1 MSLLKYIFRLADIKI
16 ISSGY
21 IGTRLLC
28 SYALVADDDL
38 MVIIIPDNLY
48 GLNEHPGT

>member
-1 MSLLKYIFRLADIKI
+1 MADIKI
-16 ISSGY
+16 ISSSC

-28 SYALVADDDL
+28 SYALVAEFRYDDL
-38 MVIIIPDNLY
+38 MAIIIPDNLY